1 MKRMMFKTDCVIEIH
16 DARIPYSGRN
26 PLLEHISGGKPSV
39 LLLNK
44 SDLVKVFINY
54 YIFYI

>member
-1 MKRMMFKTDCVIEIH
+1 MKRKMFKTDCVIEIH

-26 PLLEHISGGKPSV
+26 YLLEHISGGKPSV

-44 SDLVKVFINY
+44 SDLVNVNISKNK
-54 YIFYI
+54 